1 MNSMNDELKKTLQS
15 LRTEIEK
22 LGEGEQESKKRLEQ
36 LVKDIETKIKSPED
50 IDQHSNLVH
59 EVKDSVAY
67 FEVNHPKITE
77 FLNDI
82 MIKLSNMGI

>member
-36 LVKDIETKIKSPED
+36 LVEDIETKIKSPED
-50 IDQHSNLVH
+50 IDQHFNLVH

-67 FEVNHPKITE
+67 FEVNHPKITG